1 MSVTQKLLAA
11 ITVIV
16 ALSVPAGLLTANGQN
31 HVLAPEVGGA
41 RYRVVAA
48 DADSAGARRLP
59 ASVEAATFS
68 FAPGTAPVSRAAVL
82 RAVADASPAAQRL
95 IGIVDGLVTV
105 RVGPTG
111 APGAIGLTTL
121 RDPGYDVTVDLG
133 PVSERYGQRGID
145 RVVLHELGHVID
157 HAIVPAALDR
167 QLAAGIPAGYGCD
180 QGLSGACAT
189 ADERFAESFAKWAVG
204 DIGLDLNVGYKVM
217 PPEPSLAAWGAPL
230 ERLG

>member
-11 ITVIV
+11 VAVIV
-16 ALSVPAGLLTANGQN
+16 ALVVPVGALTANGQN

-41 RYRVVAA
+41 RYRVIAA
-48 DADSAGARRLP
+48 DADRDGARRLS
-59 ASVEAATFS
+59 AGTEAATFT
-68 FAPGTAPVSRAAVL
+68 FDPGTADVSRRAVL

-95 IGIVDGLVTV
+95 IGLVDGLVTV
-105 RVGPTG
+105 KVGPTG
-111 APGAIGLTTL
+111 EPGAIGLTEL
-121 RDPGYDVTVDLG
+121 RDPGYVVTVDLG
-133 PVSERYGQRGID
+133 PVAQRYGQRGID

-157 HAIVPAALDR
+157 HAIVPKALDT

-217 PPEPSLAAWGAPL
+217 PPEPSLSAWGAPL

>member
-1 MSVTQKLLAA
+1 MTHKLVAA
-11 ITVIV
+11 IAVIA
-16 ALSVPAGLLTANGQN
+16 ALAVPAGLLTANGQN
-31 HVLAPEVGGA
+31 RLLAPEVGGA

-48 DADSAGARRLP
+48 DADRDGARRLS
-59 ASVEAATFS
+59 AAVEAATFR
-68 FAPGTAPVSRAAVL
+68 FAPGTAEVSRQAVL

-105 RVGPTG
+105 TVGPTG
-111 APGAIGLTTL
+111 EPGAIGLTTL

-133 PVSERYGQRGID
+133 PVSQRYGQRGID

-157 HAIVPAALDR
+157 HAIIPAALDR
-167 QLAAGIPAGYGCD
+167 RLAAGIPAGYGCD

-204 DIGLDLNVGYKVM
+204 DIGLDLDVGYKVM

-230 ERLG
+230 EHLG

>member
-1 MSVTQKLLAA
+1 MSVTQKLLGA
-11 ITVIV
+11 IALVV
-16 ALSVPAGLLTANGQN
+16 AIALPANLLAANGQN
-31 HVLAPEVGGA
+31 RVLSPEVGGA

-48 DADSAGARRLP
+48 DADRDGARRLGP
-59 ASVEAATFS
+59 ATEAATFR
-68 FAPGTAPVSRAAVL
+68 FVAGTPEVSRQAVL
-82 RAVADASPAAQRL
+82 QAVADASPAAQRL
-95 IGIVDGLVTV
+95 IGLVDGLVTV

-111 APGAIGLTTL
+111 ESRAIGLTTM
-121 RDPGYDVTVDLG
+121 RDPGYDVVLDLG
-133 PVSERYGQRGID
+133 PVAERYGQRGID

-157 HAIVPAALDR
+157 HAIVPAALDQ

-180 QGLSGACAT
+180 EGLSGACAN

>member
-11 ITVIV
+11 IAVIV
-16 ALSVPAGLLTANGQN
+16 AVAVPANVLVANGQN

-48 DADSAGARRLP
+48 EADRDGARRLGP
-59 ASVEAATFS
+59 AVEAATFR
-68 FAPGTAPVSRAAVL
+68 FVPGTPDASRQAVL
-82 RAVADASPAAQRL
+82 QAVADASPAAQRL
-95 IGIVDGLVTV
+95 IGLVDGLVTV

-111 APGAIGLTTL
+111 EARAIGLTTM
-121 RDPGYDVTVDLG
+121 RDPGYDVALDLG
-133 PVSERYGQRGID
+133 PVAARYGRRGID

-180 QGLSGACAT
+180 EGLSGACAS

-217 PPEPSLAAWGAPL
+217 PPEPSLSAWGAPL